1 MNVTAEIAVAAARLV
16 VEEGLEYAAAKR
28 KAAGEL
34 QRRGSARAELPANE
48 AVEDQVREHLALF
61 HADDQ
66 PGELRAL
73 RELAR
78 QWMRRLADF
87 RPHLAGAVWR
97 GTATRRSAVLL
108 DLYCDDPKAAEIA
121 LLDAGVRYDTETRS
135 RSLGEP
141 VQLLVVQ
148 APSREL
154 GAHVPVVLAL
164 HDHDDQRGALRPDA
178 RGRSWRGDLAA
189 LERLLADGEVAG

>member
-1 MNVTAEIAVAAARLV
+1 MV
-16 VEEGLEYAAAKR
+16 VEEGLEYASAKS

-34 QRRGSARAELPANE
+34 QRRGAGRGELPSNE
-48 AVEDQVREHLALF
+48 EVEDQVREHLAIF

-66 PGELRAL
+66 PAELRAL
-73 RELAR
+73 RKLACR
-78 QWMRRLADF
+78 WMQRLSAF

-108 DLYCDDPKAAEIA
+108 DLYCDDPKSAEIA
-121 LLDAGVRYDTETRS
+121 LLDAGVRFDTDT
-135 RSLGEP
+135 LGRAFGDP
-141 VQLLVVQ
+141 VQVLVVQ
-148 APSREL
+148 AASREL
-154 GAHVPVVLAL
+154 DVHVPLVLAL

-189 LERLLADGEVAG
+189 LQRLLAADEAAP